1 MSVVV
6 VGQIGRDLVL
16 RCAELPESGG
26 SAPVVERREMLG
38 GKGANQ
44 AVGLVQLGV
53 PVALIGVVGDD
64 PPGASVLRQ
73 ASDDGIDTRGVVQR
87 GDTALLVDVVDA
99 PGSRRLLEDIPDSSL
114 VTVND
119 LDRAAAVVDAAEIVS
134 LQLQQPP
141 DTVLAAARRAHER
154 GARVVAD
161 GAPEQSIREEL
172 MQWVHVLR
180 ADAKEAE
187 LMAGE
192 PVDSVPEA
200 TDWAQRLLD
209 TGPDLVAVA
218 IPDVGDLLVWRDDS
232 HLFPFSKVEVVDPTG
247 AGDAFVAGLIAA
259 LRKGSPLAEAGELAV
274 AAATS
279 TVQRLGGRPDLT
291 ALTS

>member
-1 MSVVV
+1 M

-44 AVGLVQLGV
+44 AVGLAQLGV

-64 PPGASVLRQ
+64 PPGAAVLRQ
-73 ASDDGIDTRGVVQR
+73 ASDDGIDIRGVAQR
-87 GDTALLVDVVDA
+87 GDTALLVDLVDA
-99 PGSRRLLEDIPDSSL
+99 PGNRRLLEDIPDSSL
-114 VTVND
+114 VTVDD
-119 LDRAAAVVDAAEIVS
+119 LDRSAAVFEGADIVS

-141 DTVLAAARRAHER
+141 ETVLAAARRAHER

-161 GAPEQSIREEL
+161 GAPEESIRDEL
-172 MQWVHVLR
+172 MEWVQVIR

-192 PVDSVPEA
+192 AVDSEDAA
-200 TDWAQRLLD
+200 TDWARRLLD
-209 TGPDLVAVA
+209 AGPELVAVA
-218 IPDVGDLLVWRDDS
+218 IPDAGDLIVWRDGS
-232 HLFPFSKVEVVDPTG
+232 RLFPLSKVEVVDPTG

-259 LRKGSPLAEAGELAV
+259 LRKDAPPPAAGELAV
-274 AAATS
+274 AAASS

-291 ALTS
+291 ALAS